1 MHTEP
6 SAASTAALTAVVQ
19 DLALQA
25 GAPPAVVT
33 VYEYLTLGSAAYLDD
48 RDTCVED
55 SAPDPVLEAA
65 DRELSSAS
73 RTEMGAWIDANWQ
86 WLTTAALALD
96 ALSGIGP
103 APFPEPVPGALAYRT
118 AGGYLALYAGESSAA
133 VAWAGAVAEARWIRL
148 MTGREASWEEL
159 AATNAPAKAAYR
171 HLPAEELVRVRD
183 WVLESWEQVDD
194 MAAAAT
200 T

>member
-1 MHTEP
+1 MSTTP
-6 SAASTAALTAVVQ
+6 TAAPSTTALVAVVQ

-25 GAPPAVVT
+25 GAPPAVVSS
-33 VYEYLTLGSAAYLDD
+33 YGYMTLSTASYLDD

-55 SAPDPVLEAA
+55 TDPDPVLEAA
-65 DRELSSAS
+65 DRELRFAP
-73 RTEMGAWIDANWQ
+73 RAEMGDWIAQNWQ
-86 WLTTAALALD
+86 WLSSAALALD
-96 ALSGIGP
+96 ALSGIAP
-103 APFPEPVPGALAYRT
+103 DPFPAPVPGALAYRN
-118 AGGYLALYAGESSAA
+118 AGGYIAFYAGESCAA

-183 WVLESWEQVDD
+183 WILASWEQVDD
-194 MAAAAT
+194 MASAAA
-200 T
+200 